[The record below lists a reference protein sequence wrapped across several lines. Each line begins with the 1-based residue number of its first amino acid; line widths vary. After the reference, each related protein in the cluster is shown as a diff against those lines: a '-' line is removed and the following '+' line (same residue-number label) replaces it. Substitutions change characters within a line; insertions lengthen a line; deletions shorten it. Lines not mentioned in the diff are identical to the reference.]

1 MKISTEIAGLILSEI
16 ELINSKLESV
26 SISLEEIKTYTNSIS
41 KTLHKLENSFTNIE
55 LETINK
61 K

>member
-26 SISLEEIKTYTNSIS
+26 SISLEEIKTYTNSIG
-41 KTLHKLENSFTNIE
+41 KTLHELENSFANIE
-55 LETINK
+55 LELNK

>member
-26 SISLEEIKTYTNSIS
+26 SISLEEIKTYTNSIG

>member
-16 ELINSKLESV
+16 ELINNKLESV
-26 SISLEEIKTYTNSIS
+26 SISLEEIKTYTNSIG
-41 KTLHKLENSFTNIE
+41 KTLYKLENSFANIE
-55 LETINK
+55 LELNK